1 MKYTRTQA
9 MRLFCLE
16 CMGFSDH
23 RGMNGATRA
32 EALAEVKKYTDK
44 KCPLYPYRT
53 KGSLPNEFKSK
64 GLQKAGRKRAEKGLF
79 GKQMIKGVQKKGR

>member
-32 EALAEVKKYTDK
+32 EALAEVKKCTDK